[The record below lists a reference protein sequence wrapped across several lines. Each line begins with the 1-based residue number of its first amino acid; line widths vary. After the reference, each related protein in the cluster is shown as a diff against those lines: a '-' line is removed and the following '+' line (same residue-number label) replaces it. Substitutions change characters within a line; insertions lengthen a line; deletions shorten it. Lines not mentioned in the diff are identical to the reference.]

1 MEDTIQKWII
11 KWFLNQTDADEEDM
25 LTNLEKDYFR
35 AGWIDSFK
43 FISFISDIE
52 EKFNI
57 VFTNDEFQNRE
68 FSRINGLSQIIKEKI
83 KDEI

>member
-11 KWFLNQTDADEEDM
+11 DWFLNHTDAEENDVLSHLDM
-25 LTNLEKDYFR
+25 DYFR

-52 EKFNI
+52 KKYTI
-57 VFTNDEFQNRE
+57 VFSNDEFQNRA
-68 FSRINGLSQIIKEKI
+68 FSRIIGLSQIIYEKI
-83 KDEI
+83 KQ